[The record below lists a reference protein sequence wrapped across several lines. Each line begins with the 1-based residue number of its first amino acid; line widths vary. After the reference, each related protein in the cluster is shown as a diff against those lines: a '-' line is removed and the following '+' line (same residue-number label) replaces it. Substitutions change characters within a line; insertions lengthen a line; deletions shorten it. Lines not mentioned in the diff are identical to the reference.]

1 MTNAEIAKMIESL
14 VWLGLDDNTIAA
26 LVAAAWR
33 AV

>member
-1 MTNAEIAKMIESL
+1 MTHQEIAMMIESL
-14 VWLGLDDNTIAA
+14 VWLDLDDNTIAA